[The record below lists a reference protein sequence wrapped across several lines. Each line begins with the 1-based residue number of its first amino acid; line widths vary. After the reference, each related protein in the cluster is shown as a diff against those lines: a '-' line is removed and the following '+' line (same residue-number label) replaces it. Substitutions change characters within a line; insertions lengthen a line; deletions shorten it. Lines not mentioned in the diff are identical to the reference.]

1 MLRLWGWGAEHRE
14 ASNEEGAD
22 FRSVPIARPFTG
34 SVNGMGSALASCLLC
49 AGPTPE
55 RRSTPRSDSC
65 DRCSAAQPQDTSTAR
80 SELPFAL
87 PTRRILPA
95 QASMNLRERGMGSRL
110 QRVQAAVLEQ
120 LDGLFLAESL
130 LPRELGGV
138 RHSQF
143 VLQYHDVRPLPGIDT
158 TRRHMKPRA
167 VPYNKFR
174 VGPGRTGWAT
184 PCGGTRGSRADSVRR
199 LL

>member
-1 MLRLWGWGAEHRE
+1 MLRSA
-14 ASNEEGAD
+14 ASRYIDGTK
-22 FRSVPIARPFTG
+22 RIA
-34 SVNGMGSALASCLLC
+34 LC
-49 AGPTPE
+49 AAD
-55 RRSTPRSDSC
+55 STH
-65 DRCSAAQPQDTSTAR
+65 SARTVVDCI
-80 SELPFAL
+80 E
-87 PTRRILPA
+87 
-95 QASMNLRERGMGSRL
+95 QAAMNLRKRGMGSRL

-130 LPRELGGV
+130 LLARELGGV

>member
-1 MLRLWGWGAEHRE
+1 MLRSA
-14 ASNEEGAD
+14 ASRYIDGTK
-22 FRSVPIARPFTG
+22 RIA
-34 SVNGMGSALASCLLC
+34 LC
-49 AGPTPE
+49 AAD
-55 RRSTPRSDSC
+55 STH
-65 DRCSAAQPQDTSTAR
+65 SARTVVDCI
-80 SELPFAL
+80 E
-87 PTRRILPA
+87 
-95 QASMNLRERGMGSRL
+95 QAAMNLRERGMGSRL

-120 LDGLFLAESL
+120 LDGLFLAESFL
-130 LPRELGGV
+130 LTRELGGV
-138 RHSQF
+138 RLSQF
-143 VLQYHDVRPLPGIDT
+143 VLQYHDARPLPGIDT